1 VRPEL
6 IYIDE
11 YVKAYYNEL
20 PNWPTYEKAFE
31 EIERQYMKTFGR
43 NRYANYAT
51 FRVVLCRWMKI
62 NKRC

>member
-1 VRPEL
+1 MRLEL

-11 YVKAYYNEL
+11 YIKRYYEL
-20 PNWPTYEKAFE
+20 LPLHPTYEKAWE
-31 EIERQYMKTFGR
+31 ALEAEYKYAIGR

-62 NKRC
+62 NRRC

>member
-1 VRPEL
+1 MRIEL

-11 YVKAYYNEL
+11 YIKFYYEEL
-20 PNWPTYEKAFE
+20 PKHATYEKAWE
-31 EIERQYMKTFGR
+31 AVEAEYLKAVGR